1 MSQPERQPRST
12 VKKVL
17 VGVAIS
23 IAAATGIVG
32 LLHTSVGKPLLAKA
46 GGCPANNAPPQ
57 GVEDAQKR
65 AIRLTRGETPAPA
78 RVALGF
84 ELDKTTLSDVQS
96 WAKKHGIACKATRED
111 TTLSCVDIPAE
122 ALPATFARGRID
134 ELEMSFRVADKTLLG
149 LSTWRWHLPE
159 ETAARELDSVFTGL
173 RGSLGSPTVNEG
185 DRARLGRELFAGV
198 IVKYNFKDYL
208 CTVSGMNLPEK
219 GITLHESYVTGVVD

>member
-1 MSQPERQPRST
+1 MSQPERQPRSK
-12 VKKVL
+12 VKSAV

-23 IAAATGIVG
+23 IAAATGVVG

-65 AIRLTRGETPAPA
+65 AIRLTRGDTPAPA
-78 RVALGF
+78 RMALGF
-84 ELDKTTLSDVQS
+84 QLDKTTLNDVQS
-96 WAKKHGIACKATRED
+96 WAKARGVTCKATRED
-111 TTLSCVDIPAE
+111 TTISCVDIPAE
-122 ALPATFARGRID
+122 ALPATFARARID
-134 ELEMSFRVADKTLLG
+134 ELEMSFRVGDKTLLG

-159 ETAARELDSVFTGL
+159 DTAARELDSVVAGL
-173 RGSLGSPTVNEG
+173 RGSLGSPMTDEG
-185 DRARLGRELFAGV
+185 DRARLGREPYAGA

-208 CTVSGMNLPEK
+208 CTISGMNLPEK